1 MAMSFHG
8 TIFRALRAPTV
19 LCGVLGSVYAVPL
32 CASDVGLVG
41 IFPGK
46 ALLTINGGAPR
57 TVAVGGKTVDGV
69 KVLAAGGDTA
79 TIEINGKKRILRIGQ
94 NVIVRAS
101 AGGRATTVLTADGR
115 GHFVTTGTI
124 NGASVRFLV
133 DTGASVIAM
142 GASDARRAGIDPS
155 KGEKAFA
162 QTANGVA
169 EVSRV
174 RINSVR
180 VGDIVLNDV
189 EATVHHQDMP
199 VVLLGMSFLNRMEMQ
214 RNGNTMTLKKN
225 Y

>member
-1 MAMSFHG
+1 MPSSA
-8 TIFRALRAPTV
+8 A
-19 LCGVLGSVYAVPL
+19 
-32 CASDVGLVG
+32 DVGLVG

-57 TVAVGGKTVDGV
+57 TVAVGGKTADGV

-79 TIEINGKKRILRIGQ
+79 TIEVDGKKRVLRIGQ
-94 NVIVRAS
+94 NVTVRAT

-115 GHFVTTGTI
+115 GHFLTTGSI
-124 NGASVRFLV
+124 NGASMRFLV
-133 DTGASVIAM
+133 DTGASTVAM
-142 GASDARRAGIDPS
+142 GASDARRAGVDPTR
-155 KGEKAFA
+155 GEKGFA

-174 RINSVR
+174 RLHSVR

-189 EATVHHQDMP
+189 EATVHSQDMP
-199 VVLLGMSFLNRMEMQ
+199 MVLLGMSFLNRMEMQ
-214 RNGNTMTLKKN
+214 RNGDTMTLRKN

>member
-1 MAMSFHG
+1 MSFRGH
-8 TIFRALRAPTV
+8 IFRAVRACLV
-19 LCGVLGSVYAVPL
+19 CGIGLYGGFFAMPSSA
-32 CASDVGLVG
+32 ADVGLVG

-57 TVAVGGKTVDGV
+57 TVAVGGKTTDGV

-79 TIEINGKKRILRIGQ
+79 TIEVDGKKRVLRIGQ
-94 NVIVRAS
+94 NVTVRAT

-115 GHFVTTGTI
+115 GHFLTTGSI
-124 NGASVRFLV
+124 NGASMRFLV
-133 DTGASVIAM
+133 DTGASTVAM
-142 GASDARRAGIDPS
+142 GASDARRAGVDPTR
-155 KGEKAFA
+155 GEKGFA

-174 RINSVR
+174 RLHSVR

-189 EATVHHQDMP
+189 EATVHSQDMP
-199 VVLLGMSFLNRMEMQ
+199 MVLLGMSFLNRMEMQ
-214 RNGNTMTLKKN
+214 RNGDTMTLRKN

>member
-1 MAMSFHG
+1 MSFRGH
-8 TIFRALRAPTV
+8 IFRAVRACLV
-19 LCGVLGSVYAVPL
+19 CGIGLYGGFFAMPSSA
-32 CASDVGLVG
+32 ADVGLVG

-57 TVAVGGKTVDGV
+57 TVAVGGKTADGV

-79 TIEINGKKRILRIGQ
+79 TIEVDGKKRVLRIGQ
-94 NVIVRAS
+94 NVTVRAT

-115 GHFVTTGTI
+115 GHFLTTGSI
-124 NGASVRFLV
+124 NGASMRFLV
-133 DTGASVIAM
+133 DTGASTVAM
-142 GASDARRAGIDPS
+142 GASDARRAGVDPTR
-155 KGEKAFA
+155 GEKGFA

-174 RINSVR
+174 RLHSVR

-189 EATVHHQDMP
+189 EATVHSQDMP
-199 VVLLGMSFLNRMEMQ
+199 MVLLGMSFLNRMEMQ
-214 RNGNTMTLKKN
+214 RNGDTITLRKN

>member
-1 MAMSFHG
+1 MSFRGH
-8 TIFRALRAPTV
+8 IFRAVRACLV
-19 LCGVLGSVYAVPL
+19 CGIGLYGGFFAMPSSA
-32 CASDVGLVG
+32 ADVGLVG

-57 TVAVGGKTVDGV
+57 TVAVGGKTADGV

-79 TIEINGKKRILRIGQ
+79 TIEVDGKKRVLRIGQ
-94 NVIVRAS
+94 NVTVRAT

-115 GHFVTTGTI
+115 GHFLTTGSI
-124 NGASVRFLV
+124 NGASMRFLV
-133 DTGASVIAM
+133 DTGASTVAM
-142 GASDARRAGIDPS
+142 GASDARRAGVEPTR
-155 KGEKAFA
+155 GEKGFA

-174 RINSVR
+174 RLHSVR

-189 EATVHHQDMP
+189 EATVHSQDMP
-199 VVLLGMSFLNRMEMQ
+199 MVLLGMSFLNRMEMQ
-214 RNGNTMTLKKN
+214 RNGDTMTLRKN

>member
-1 MAMSFHG
+1 MSFRGH
-8 TIFRALRAPTV
+8 IFRAVRACLV
-19 LCGVLGSVYAVPL
+19 CGIALYGGFFAMPSSA
-32 CASDVGLVG
+32 ADVGLVG

-57 TVAVGGKTVDGV
+57 TVAVGGKTADGV

-79 TIEINGKKRILRIGQ
+79 TIEVDGKKRVLRIGQ
-94 NVIVRAS
+94 NVTVRAT

-115 GHFVTTGTI
+115 GHFLTTGSI
-124 NGASVRFLV
+124 NGASMRFLV
-133 DTGASVIAM
+133 DTGASTVAM
-142 GASDARRAGIDPS
+142 GASDARRAGVDPTR
-155 KGEKAFA
+155 GEKGFA

-174 RINSVR
+174 RLHSVR

-189 EATVHHQDMP
+189 EATVHSQDMP
-199 VVLLGMSFLNRMEMQ
+199 MVLLGMSFLNRMEMQ
-214 RNGNTMTLKKN
+214 RNGDTMTLRKN

>member
-1 MAMSFHG
+1 MSFRGH
-8 TIFRALRAPTV
+8 IFRAVRACLV
-19 LCGVLGSVYAVPL
+19 CGIGLYGGFFAMPSSA
-32 CASDVGLVG
+32 ADVGLVG

-57 TVAVGGKTVDGV
+57 TVAVGGKTADGV

-79 TIEINGKKRILRIGQ
+79 TIEVDGKKRVLRIGQ
-94 NVIVRAS
+94 NVTVRAT

-115 GHFVTTGTI
+115 GHFLTTGSI
-124 NGASVRFLV
+124 NGASMRFLV
-133 DTGASVIAM
+133 DTGASTVTM
-142 GASDARRAGIDPS
+142 GASDARRAGVDPTR
-155 KGEKAFA
+155 GEKGFA

-174 RINSVR
+174 RLHSVR

-189 EATVHHQDMP
+189 EATVHSQDMP
-199 VVLLGMSFLNRMEMQ
+199 MVLLGMSFLNRMEMQ
-214 RNGNTMTLKKN
+214 RNGDTMTLRKN

>member
-1 MAMSFHG
+1 MSFRGH
-8 TIFRALRAPTV
+8 IFRAVRACLV
-19 LCGVLGSVYAVPL
+19 CGIALYGGFFAMPSWA
-32 CASDVGLVG
+32 ADVGLVG

-57 TVAVGGKTVDGV
+57 TVAVGGKTADGV

-79 TIEINGKKRILRIGQ
+79 TIEVDGKKRVLRIGQ
-94 NVIVRAS
+94 NVTVRAT

-115 GHFVTTGTI
+115 GHFLTTGSI
-124 NGASVRFLV
+124 NGASMRFLV
-133 DTGASVIAM
+133 DTGASTVAM
-142 GASDARRAGIDPS
+142 GASDARRAGVDPTR
-155 KGEKAFA
+155 GEKGFA

-174 RINSVR
+174 RLHSVR

-189 EATVHHQDMP
+189 EATVHSQDMP
-199 VVLLGMSFLNRMEMQ
+199 MVLLGMSFLNRMEMQ
-214 RNGNTMTLKKN
+214 RNGDTMTLRKN

>member
-1 MAMSFHG
+1 MSFRGH
-8 TIFRALRAPTV
+8 IFRAVRACLV
-19 LCGVLGSVYAVPL
+19 CGIGLYGGVFAMPSSA
-32 CASDVGLVG
+32 ADVGLVG

-57 TVAVGGKTVDGV
+57 TVAVGGKTADGV

-79 TIEINGKKRILRIGQ
+79 TIEVDGKKRVLRIGQ
-94 NVIVRAS
+94 NVTVRAT

-115 GHFVTTGTI
+115 GHFLTTGSI
-124 NGASVRFLV
+124 NGASMRFLV
-133 DTGASVIAM
+133 DTGASTVAM
-142 GASDARRAGIDPS
+142 GASDARRAGVDPTR
-155 KGEKAFA
+155 GEKGFA

-174 RINSVR
+174 RLHSVR

-189 EATVHHQDMP
+189 EATVHSQDMP
-199 VVLLGMSFLNRMEMQ
+199 MVLLGMSFLNRMEMQ
-214 RNGNTMTLKKN
+214 RNGDTMTLRKN

>member
-1 MAMSFHG
+1 MSFRGH
-8 TIFRALRAPTV
+8 IFRAVRACLV
-19 LCGVLGSVYAVPL
+19 CGIGLYGGFFAMPSSA
-32 CASDVGLVG
+32 ADVGLVG

-57 TVAVGGKTVDGV
+57 TVAVGGKTADGV

-79 TIEINGKKRILRIGQ
+79 TIEVDGKKRVLRIGQ
-94 NVIVRAS
+94 NVTVRAT

-115 GHFVTTGTI
+115 GHFLTTGSI
-124 NGASVRFLV
+124 NGASMRFLV
-133 DTGASVIAM
+133 DTGASTVAM
-142 GASDARRAGIDPS
+142 GASDARRAGVDPTR
-155 KGEKAFA
+155 GEKGFA

-174 RINSVR
+174 RLHSVR

-189 EATVHHQDMP
+189 EATVHSQDMP
-199 VVLLGMSFLNRMEMQ
+199 MVLLGMSFLNRMEMQ
-214 RNGNTMTLKKN
+214 RNGDTMTLRKN